1 MKKYIGFVLALIML
15 LGIMPVS
22 HAATVYQVGSQMLD
36 FTIETYDGRTISLYE
51 TLKEKELV
59 LINIWASWCGP
70 CRNEFPFMEEAYK
83 AYSDRVEIIA
93 VSCEPT
99 DTNESIGEFA
109 GELGITFPMGKDT
122 ANLAYLF
129 QAQYIPTSVIVSKT
143 GKVEFIDSVSM
154 TSVEA
159 FTSLFDAF
167 MQRKPTA
174 AHTPK
179 DVLSAALNEEGAQHP
194 FYNGTDEYAWP
205 MVYEEK
211 DGRQVVKSS
220 NAGAGNS
227 YAAVYASVPA
237 KVGDVLV
244 V

>member
-1 MKKYIGFVLALIML
+1 
-15 LGIMPVS
+15 
-22 HAATVYQVGSQMLD
+22 
-36 FTIETYDGRTISLYE
+36 
-51 TLKEKELV
+51 
-59 LINIWASWCGP
+59 
-70 CRNEFPFMEEAYK
+70 EEAYK

-109 GELGITFPMGKDT
+109 GELGLTFPMGKDT

-129 QAQYIPTSVIVSKT
+129 LAQYIPTSVIVSKT

-174 AHTPK
+174 AHTPQ
-179 DVLSAALNEEGAQHP
+179 DVLSATLNEEGVQHP

-211 DGRQVVKSS
+211 AEDRS
-220 NAGAGNS
+220 
-227 YAAVYASVPA
+227 
-237 KVGDVLV
+237 
-244 V
+244 